1 MHESVGSCP
10 CLGRMSW
17 SGPLARATTYRQ
29 YFSCGAWKRTE
40 IIPIDFCWRD
50 GGCCMVTRSKPSRVR
65 SVPYAKLVPPTLPI
79 VLQRT
84 RLFRLLDKSNARRLI
99 WITAP
104 AGAGRPLSLPV
115 I

>member
-1 MHESVGSCP
+1 
-10 CLGRMSW
+10 
-17 SGPLARATTYRQ
+17 
-29 YFSCGAWKRTE
+29 
-40 IIPIDFCWRD
+40 
-50 GGCCMVTRSKPSRVR
+50 MVTRSKPSRVR

-104 AGAGRPLSLPV
+104 AGAAKTTLVASYLKTKRFPV
-115 I
+115 LWYGLDASDLLGVYPRLAAS

>member
-17 SGPLARATTYRQ
+17 VVPFARATTYRQ

-50 GGCCMVTRSKPSRVR
+50 RGMLYGDRSKSHRV
-65 SVPYAKLVPPTLPI
+65 SVLFHYAKLVPPTLPI

-99 WITAP
+99 WIPAP
-104 AGAGRPLSLPV
+104 AGAEDHSLPV